1 MPTGQRAA
9 VVRRRVRVGRRMAY
23 LHTREIRG
31 YPDAMVSKGLQRVG
45 VRGWHLHLV
54 SLGTVWL
61 CITLW
66 IRAKTVDQEERGN
79 AERRALF
86 VGLWP
91 PMFWLIGDSVE
102 RQE

>member
-1 MPTGQRAA
+1 M
-9 VVRRRVRVGRRMAY
+9 
-23 LHTREIRG
+23 
-31 YPDAMVSKGLQRVG
+31 
-45 VRGWHLHLV
+45 RGWHLHLV

-61 CITLW
+61 CVTLW

-102 RQE
+102 RRE

>member
-1 MPTGQRAA
+1 MVLRA
-9 VVRRRVRVGRRMAY
+9 
-23 LHTREIRG
+23 LHR
-31 YPDAMVSKGLQRVG
+31 AGL
-45 VRGWHLHLV
+45 RGWHAHLLA
-54 SLGTVWL
+54 LGSIGL

-91 PMFWLIGDSVE
+91 PMLWLMGDSLDRHGGSRGRV
-102 RQE
+102 RRWSPSRGVD